1 MKHGYARVSSDDQ
14 TAALQ
19 RNALTAA
26 GCTRIYE
33 EIASGGKRDRPI
45 LAQMLS
51 EMSKGDVLCVWKLD
65 RLSRSLRDLLDV
77 LEGLQVRGIGFLSV
91 TESIDTT
98 TAAGR
103 LMMQMVGAF
112 AEFERSVIRERTN
125 AGLAAARKEGRIGGR
140 RHKLS
145 RAQLEIVYD
154 WHRSGVAAEEI
165 ARSFLVHPATIRRA
179 LRRAA

>member
-1 MKHGYARVSSDDQ
+1 MRYGYCRISCDDQ

-77 LEGLQVRGIGFLSV
+77 LAGLETRGIGFLSV
-91 TESIDTT
+91 TENIDTT

-112 AEFERSVIRERTN
+112 AEFERSVIRERTC

-140 RHKLS
+140 RHKLCAVQVQAV
-145 RAQLEIVYD
+145 RD
-154 WHRSGVAAEEI
+154 WANQGIPAEEI
-165 ARSFLVHPATIRRA
+165 ARSFLVHPSTVRRA